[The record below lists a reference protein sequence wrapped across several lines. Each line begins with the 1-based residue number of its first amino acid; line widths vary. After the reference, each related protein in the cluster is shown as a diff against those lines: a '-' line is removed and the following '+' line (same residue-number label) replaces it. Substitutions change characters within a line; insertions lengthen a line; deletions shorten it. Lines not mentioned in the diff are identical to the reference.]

1 MREQKLSNA
10 PAFRPALLST
20 SMLLLLG
27 QIAFYTWIPT
37 EFCNYLAYD
46 LGGNP
51 QSAQLVERGAPTGKQ
66 RKQVVRH
73 VTH

>member
-1 MREQKLSNA
+1 MHLQDSPEFN
-10 PAFRPALLST
+10 
-20 SMLLLLG
+20 G
-27 QIAFYTWIPT
+27 GEGIPM

-51 QSAQLVERGAPTGKQ
+51 QNARLVERGAPTGKR

-73 VTH
+73 VTQ